1 MMEAIVKTGPIEGE
15 GVTAE
20 ELAEAIKAVPRIRLE
35 RKSMLEREAWK
46 AEQFRKSALLPQ
58 QQIAARKASEKEHKE
73 RLEQAARASIDQ
85 NEIDAK
91 VAELKKNAEE
101 KAKKDAAREVQRK
114 AEQKMWEEQSKER
127 EEKRKRDGT
136 EEAKRKEEIRASA
149 VQTVIGQ
156 VNRVFSEADSL
167 YVSVKNFARLKPN
180 PAEIAQLKKALRY
193 ASVRFAEQAD
203 KW

>member
-1 MMEAIVKTGPIEGE
+1 MSKNDWKNIKTPEEKMMEAIVKTGPIEGE

-127 EEKRKRDGT
+127 EEK
-136 EEAKRKEEIRASA
+136 
-149 VQTVIGQ
+149 
-156 VNRVFSEADSL
+156 
-167 YVSVKNFARLKPN
+167 
-180 PAEIAQLKKALRY
+180 
-193 ASVRFAEQAD
+193 
-203 KW
+203 